1 MAMLNYQRVLSL
13 GFILLRLPQKWKLSI
28 AFIRLDAEAITI
40 DEIRRHLE
48 SKPVQQFFRQAWHLL
63 VGRAPKKDWNTLNHP
78 RNWVYFRTGLGAF
91 FWIWMIDFF
100 CTARFRE
107 QSHFKSIIIW
117 SWPRTIDVDSS
128 EAEVLFEILDLSGD
142 GSIDKEDRPGGPQ
155 TGLWA
160 RNDSDKKPRS
170 VSLKLFG
177 TWLKNQHLWWHF
189 GQRIILRPW
198 LIWNICLEFSVYRI
212 IEMDMAQTPLP
223 VQLGGIQVVW
233 LAILYP
239 QHHLAMQ
246 PSFPHHFP
254 IIFPAHLPNFS
265 QPLGPGPFMALRS
278 RRSSSAAVYG
288 CRVQP
293 GPWISCWWPRTR
305 AEVRRYDVFSCSID
319 DIHLMIF

>member
-1 MAMLNYQRVLSL
+1 
-13 GFILLRLPQKWKLSI
+13 
-28 AFIRLDAEAITI
+28 
-40 DEIRRHLE
+40 
-48 SKPVQQFFRQAWHLL
+48 
-63 VGRAPKKDWNTLNHP
+63 
-78 RNWVYFRTGLGAF
+78 
-91 FWIWMIDFF
+91 MIDFF

-142 GSIDKEDRPGGPQ
+142 GSIDKEDRQGGPQ

-160 RNDSDKKPRS
+160 RNDSDKKLRS

-233 LAILYP
+233 IAILYP

-254 IIFPAHLPNFS
+254 IIFPCHSWLSHWALHGPSGTPAGGVHQRLFTAAGCS
-265 QPLGPGPFMALRS
+265 QGRGSLADDQGHAPRCADTTC
-278 RRSSSAAVYG
+278 SAA
-288 CRVQP
+288 P
-293 GPWISCWWPRTR
+293 LMMTPR
-305 AEVRRYDVFSCSID
+305 D
-319 DIHLMIF
+319 DILKFVVHQFKHIWMYYYIYIEYRVIICNYTTCCNKMYVVECMDTS